1 MKALKRRR
9 GLSRAISE
17 ILIIGVVVTAIA
29 GISGY
34 YSLVA
39 QVGTQSVSLQLIDYK
54 LSKVNET
61 AVLVSVTLKNDGTVP
76 VVLNTVRFDGDT
88 LFYPRA
94 PLSPGSTWSN
104 ATVYDTGETVG
115 YGDVHTLF
123 VEFEAEGS
131 NLTKAFTV
139 RVSF

>member
-1 MKALKRRR
+1 MKALGERK

-34 YSLVA
+34 YSLMS
-39 QVGTQSVSLQLIDYK
+39 QVGMQSVSLQLADYQ

-76 VVLNTVRFDGDT
+76 VVLNTVKFDGDA
-88 LFYPRA
+88 LFYPGVE
-94 PLSPGSTWSN
+94 LNPGSTWSN
-104 ATVYDTGETVG
+104 ATVYDTGERVG

-123 VEFEAEGS
+123 VEFEADGS